1 MFVAVIVIFGICWLP
16 YHVYFIYSYHDPT
29 ITRYILLP
37 RPYYYKVYTPSMFT
51 IYTTTTK
58 LPLKGIY
65 SCHYH
70 TITRCTP
77 TLFTLYT
84 TTKTLLIQGIYDATM
99 FILYTMYILIYDDLT
114 ITRFILLPRPYHY
127 KGYTPTM
134 ILILQGKTII
144 PGTYMSREPYIRN
157 KNVQETV
164 YQEYLCPGNSI
175 S

>member
-1 MFVAVIVIFGICWLP
+1 MRKIYVVNSRCLGGEDVRSGDSNLWNLLVTLP
-16 YHVYFIYSYHDPT
+16 CLL
-29 ITRYILLP
+29 YILLP

-134 ILILQGKTII
+134 ILILQGKTI
-144 PGTYMSREPYIRN
+144 
-157 KNVQETV
+157 
-164 YQEYLCPGNSI
+164 YQERICPGNRI
-175 S
+175 

>member
-58 LPLKGIY
+58 LPLKEGIY

-84 TTKTLLIQGIYDATM
+84 LTKTLLIQGIYATM
-99 FILYTMYILIYDDLT
+99 FTLYTPTMTFLLQGIYSYHDPTITRYILIYDDLT

-134 ILILQGKTII
+134 ILILQGKTI
-144 PGTYMSREPYIRN
+144 
-157 KNVQETV
+157 
-164 YQEYLCPGNSI
+164 YQERICPGNRI
-175 S
+175 